1 MLGVT
6 FMGNK
11 VAKTVSEGKKWKQS
25 PEHYYVYVVLLS
37 DKALA
42 RKKFLKSN
50 PEYQNGKPCV
60 YVGMTGLD
68 PDTRFDKHKA
78 GVKANAFVK
87 DFGERLMPELV
98 DHLKQPMTY
107 DDAKYLEVDVAIR
120 LRESGYGVWQA

>member
-1 MLGVT
+1 MI
-6 FMGNK
+6 NK
-11 VAKTVSEGKKWKQS
+11 VAKLTEGRKKKKPP

-37 DKALA
+37 DEVLL

-50 PEYQNGKPCV
+50 PEYQVGKPCI

-87 DFGERLMPELV
+87 DYGERLAMELV
-98 DHLKQPMTY
+98 DDLKQPMTY
-107 DDAKYLEVDVAIR
+107 EDAKYLEVDVAIR
-120 LRESGYGVWQA
+120 FRERGYGVWQA